1 MAPKRNNII
10 PNAHFHKDWQ
20 TRVRTWFNQPARK
33 ERRRQNR
40 VAKAL
45 ACTPRPASGLL
56 RPIVRCPTLR
66 YNKKVRLGYGFT
78 LQELKAVGIGRREA
92 RTIGIAV
99 DYRRTNR
106 SHESLQ
112 QNVQRLKEYKSKLI
126 LFPKKLNAPKKG
138 DSSADEMKLAT
149 QVRGVVLP
157 VKQLVRREKARA
169 VTDDEKKF
177 EVYKYLR
184 RVRAD
189 KRLKGA
195 REKKAREAA
204 EDGGIGAGRR

>member
-1 MAPKRNNII
+1 MSNCGGCYSE
-10 PNAHFHKDWQ
+10 DWWKSYLCFVG
-20 TRVRTWFNQPARK
+20 VRFFALISKPFNK
-33 ERRRQNR
+33 E
-40 VAKAL
+40 ATSL
-45 ACTPRPASGLL
+45 
-56 RPIVRCPTLR
+56 
-66 YNKKVRLGYGFT
+66 KKKN
-78 LQELKAVGIGRREA
+78 LQ
-92 RTIGIAV
+92 
-99 DYRRTNR
+99 
-106 SHESLQ
+106 
-112 QNVQRLKEYKSKLI
+112 
-126 LFPKKLNAPKKG
+126 
-138 DSSADEMKLAT
+138 ADEMKLAT